1 MYKALNDWVLGG
13 FEGKMDVFDMIHFAA
28 RKKLDGLELTFGS
41 SLPFTTTQGDC
52 CGYRA
57 CATANKVK
65 FRTLATGFYL
75 SKSLSAADEKE
86 RCEAIALTQQYLQVA
101 SWMQVESIL
110 VVPGTTCVP
119 WDPSRPVVSYKTAWE
134 NSVKSINALIPHAER
149 LGINLALENIWGRFL
164 LSPMEWKFFLDQF
177 QSERVGMYLDIGN
190 CAIFGRAEDY
200 IEILGDK
207 IKAVHIKNFAGSD
220 CAGGLHGF
228 GDDLLQGDVDFK
240 SIAAALKKIKFKG
253 PLTAEMI
260 PFCRLP
266 DMILPDLKLAEETAD
281 KLKSLSF

>member
-1 MYKALNDWVLGG
+1 
-13 FEGKMDVFDMIHFAA
+13 
-28 RKKLDGLELTFGS
+28 
-41 SLPFTTTQGDC
+41 
-52 CGYRA
+52 
-57 CATANKVK
+57 
-65 FRTLATGFYL
+65 
-75 SKSLSAADEKE
+75 
-86 RCEAIALTQQYLQVA
+86 LQVA